1 MTALAHDL
9 VRRGI
14 AAWNVEY
21 RGTGRDGGGWPE
33 TLLDVGRA
41 IDHLAAI
48 EQVDRSRVVSCG
60 HSAGGHLALWAAAR
74 TRLPLDS
81 ELPAPLVVPRAA
93 VSLAGVCD
101 LAAAARDGLG
111 ADAAQTLLGATPDEE
126 PARYAQASPAA
137 LLPLAVPVLLVHGG
151 NDSDVPVGQSR
162 AFAGSA
168 AAAGGRVELVELA
181 DADHFDVIDPAH
193 AGWQAVVERLPAL
206 LGSAAG
212 RPAAKLGAARENG

>member
-1 MTALAHDL
+1 MTALANDL
-9 VRRGI
+9 AARGI

-41 IDHLAAI
+41 IDHLASI
-48 EQVDRSRVVSCG
+48 EQVDRSRVVTCG

-74 TRLPLDS
+74 TRLPSAS
-81 ELPAPLVVPRAA
+81 ELPGPQVVPRAA

-101 LAAAARDGLG
+101 LVAAARDGLG
-111 ADAAQTLLGATPDEE
+111 ADAAQALLGATPDEE

-137 LLPLAVPVLLVHGG
+137 LLPLDVPVLLVHGERDG
-151 NDSDVPVGQSR
+151 DVPIVQSR
-162 AFAGSA
+162 AFAESVTS
-168 AAAGGRVELVELA
+168 AGGSVELVELA

-193 AGWQAVVERLPAL
+193 AGWRAVVERLPAL
-206 LGSAAG
+206 LAPSSS
-212 RPAAKLGAARENG
+212 RPAQRRRTGGER